1 MKMVNLLSGAG
12 VAIVTLTV
20 TSCGSLNRSM
30 TGTTESKLIKTVSVE
45 QGCSVE
51 NVRVIDKIRTM
62 GNATYSLD
70 ACGKRVVYKQIGT
83 VFMESSKAEETA
95 RKMGR

>member
-1 MKMVNLLSGAG
+1 MKKLLL
-12 VAIVTLTV
+12 IVTLSVLV

-51 NVRVIDKIRTM
+51 NVKVLDKIRTM

-95 RKMGR
+95 RNMGK

>member
-1 MKMVNLLSGAG
+1 MKKLLL
-12 VAIVTLTV
+12 IVTASALV

-45 QGCSVE
+45 QGCSIE
-51 NVRVIDKIRTM
+51 NVKVLDKIRTA

-83 VFMESSKAEETA
+83 VFMESSKAEETVK
-95 RKMGR
+95 KMGR

>member
-1 MKMVNLLSGAG
+1 MKKLLL
-12 VAIVTLTV
+12 IVTTSALV

-51 NVRVIDKIRTM
+51 NVKVLDKIRTA

-70 ACGKRVVYKQIGT
+70 ACGKRFVYKQIGT

-95 RKMGR
+95 RKMGK

>member
-1 MKMVNLLSGAG
+1 MKKIIMIATASVF
-12 VAIVTLTV
+12 VA
-20 TSCGSLNRSM
+20 SCGSLNRTM
-30 TGTTESKLIKTVSVE
+30 TGTTEAKLLKTVAVE

-51 NVRVIDKIRTM
+51 NVKVLDKIKTM

-83 VFMESSKAEETA
+83 VFMEGSKADETV
-95 RKMGR
+95 KSMGR

>member
-1 MKMVNLLSGAG
+1 MKKVLL
-12 VAIVTLTV
+12 IVTVASTFV

-30 TGTTESKLIKTVSVE
+30 TGTTESKLLKTVAVE

-51 NVRVIDKIRTM
+51 NVKVLDKIRTA

-70 ACGKRVVYKQIGT
+70 ACGKRVIYKQIGT
-83 VFMESSKAEETA
+83 VFMESSKAQETV
-95 RKMGR
+95 KNMGK

>member
-1 MKMVNLLSGAG
+1 MKKLLL
-12 VAIVTLTV
+12 IVTTSTLV

-45 QGCSVE
+45 QGCSVD
-51 NVRVIDKIRTM
+51 NVKVIDKIRTA

-83 VFMESSKAEETA
+83 VFMESSKAEETV
-95 RKMGR
+95 KNMGR

>member
-1 MKMVNLLSGAG
+1 MIGSVSIL
-12 VAIVTLTV
+12 IC
-20 TSCGSLNRSM
+20 SCGSLNRTM
-30 TGTTESKLIKTVSVE
+30 TGTTESKLLKTVAVE

-51 NVRVIDKIRTM
+51 NVKVLDKIKTM

-83 VFMESSKAEETA
+83 VFMEGSKADETV
-95 RKMGR
+95 KNMGR